1 VPDRVMLA
9 KWWGRLVIEHNMFG
23 GHRLPSWVIRYQALD
38 KMMWDVVGA
47 VKEWKA

>member
-1 VPDRVMLA
+1 LSWAALA
-9 KWWGRLVIEHNMFG
+9 NSRKNAPHEFQV
-23 GHRLPSWVIRYQALD
+23 VQALD